1 MTDQFSLRQNVSEPI
16 HRVLDCLE
24 DIAEGPLG
32 RVSAEVLM
40 AEIGLVG
47 DTVFGIALALAA
59 PGVEETGPEQADRQ
73 RRQAIAA
80 LRHPQAVQMA
90 ALMLLA
96 IEHCDPGR
104 ALDSVLPPKFALEDG
119 GPLEGAEQ

>member
-1 MTDQFSLRQNVSEPI
+1 MSDVLSLRQNVSEPI

-32 RVSAEVLM
+32 RVSADVLL
-40 AEIGLVG
+40 AEIDLVG
-47 DTVFGIALALAA
+47 DTVFGIALAPAA
-59 PGVEETGPEQADRQ
+59 RGVEESGPEQADRQ

-80 LRHPQAVQMA
+80 LRHPQAVRMA

-104 ALDSVLPPKFALEDG
+104 ALDSVLPPKFADQDCG
-119 GPLEGAEQ
+119 Q